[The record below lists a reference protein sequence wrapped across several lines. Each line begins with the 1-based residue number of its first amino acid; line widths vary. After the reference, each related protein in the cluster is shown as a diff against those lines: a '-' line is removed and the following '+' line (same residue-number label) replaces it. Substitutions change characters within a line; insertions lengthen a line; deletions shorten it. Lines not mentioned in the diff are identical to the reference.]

1 MKYFR
6 QFVIIMFVTCIGEVL
21 HYLLPLPIPASIY
34 GLAVMLV
41 LLMTRAVKLENVG
54 RAADL
59 LVELMP
65 LMFIPAGVGLVASWT
80 DLKCILV
87 PVLVI
92 TPAVTVIVM
101 IVTGKTSDWLLSRT
115 ESGRETAEVPDG
127 KAYDDE

>member
-65 LMFIPAGVGLVASWT
+65 LMFIPAGGGA
-80 DLKCILV
+80 
-87 PVLVI
+87 
-92 TPAVTVIVM
+92 
-101 IVTGKTSDWLLSRT
+101 
-115 ESGRETAEVPDG
+115 GRVVD
-127 KAYDDE
+127 